1 MNFPALSQ
9 KMRFAILSLV
19 LGLAGPKTFA
29 THIAGGDITYR
40 HLGGTQYEITV
51 RIFFDCF
58 YGSSSAISSDMTIS
72 VGFFDVS
79 DNLLSS
85 VFISGQGPDTI
96 TNVSYPCIVPPSN
109 FCIMKYVY
117 VTTVN
122 IPAPPGGF
130 KAVFQRCCRNNIILN
145 IVDPGNTGASF
156 FTDVPDMNQVGTN
169 SSPVFNYDP
178 PVYLCVNKPV
188 QHNYSASDPDG
199 DSLVYELF
207 TPYNGASAGNPQ
219 PQPPGNPPYFPI
231 TWAAGYSQADMLGTI
246 PPMSIDPNTGIVTV
260 TPTQLGVFVIG
271 VRVKEYRNGVYIGET
286 KRDYQYNVINC
297 TFSAV
302 AAFVTPQVN
311 CSKTVSFQ
319 NNSQSATQFFWDFGV
334 PGSTNDTSSAYEP
347 VFVYPDFGT
356 YEVTLVAADTICSDT
371 VKSNVSLFPKPQ
383 LSLSIDSI
391 LCGADSVALN
401 ATLGPSWPSNV
412 SINYLWTASPSSS
425 ASIVPPPNTLSSAA
439 YVTGTVTFTL
449 SASVPNSQ
457 CDTSVSQTV
466 QVFPVPQ
473 PDFSYEESAGCL
485 SARIKFSN
493 LSQNAQ
499 SIQWKFTPGSTS
511 SESSPE
517 LTMDLGSSVF
527 VELTATYGPCSVKDT
542 QTVTVQAQKPVK
554 EPTPNIFTPYSEDG
568 LNDCFDIS
576 NGPDGTACFDLLIFN
591 RWGQPVYDSKTDGP
605 CWNGKLRNKG
615 AKATPGIYFY
625 LLYVNGQKKEAGHI
639 TVPSP

>member
-1 MNFPALSQ
+1 MGFKKFPAFLHCFLSSL
-9 KMRFAILSLV
+9 ILSLMS
-19 LGLAGPKTFA
+19 LRSGA

-40 HLGGTQYEITV
+40 HLGGTQYEVTV

-58 YGSSSAISSDMTIS
+58 YGSSGAISSDMTIS
-72 VGFFDVS
+72 VGFFDVNN
-79 DNLLSS
+79 NLISS

-169 SSPVFNYDP
+169 NSPVFNYDP
-178 PVYLCVNKPV
+178 PVYLCINKPV
-188 QHNYSASDPDG
+188 QHDYSATDPDG

-207 TPYNGASAGNPQ
+207 TPFSGASAGNPQ
-219 PQPPGNPPYFPI
+219 PQPPGPPPYSPV
-231 TWAAGYSQADMLGTI
+231 TWAAGYSQANMLGTT
-246 PPMSIDPNTGIVTV
+246 PPMTIDPHTGMVTV

-302 AAFVTPQVN
+302 AAFTTPQVN

-319 NNSQSATQFFWDFGV
+319 NNSQSANQFFWDFGV
-334 PGSTNDTSSAYEP
+334 PGSTSDTSSAFAP
-347 VFVYPDFGT
+347 VFTYPDFGT
-356 YEVTLVAADTICSDT
+356 YEVTLVASDTICSDT
-371 VKSNVSLFPKPQ
+371 VKSSVTLFPKPQ
-383 LSLSIDSI
+383 LTLSIDSV
-391 LCGADSVALN
+391 LCGADSLALN
-401 ATLGPSWPSNV
+401 AILGPSWPSAV
-412 SINYLWTASPSSS
+412 PINYQWTASPASS
-425 ASIVPPPNTLSSAA
+425 AILDSPNTLNTAA
-439 YVTGTVTFTL
+439 FVSGTVTFTL
-449 SASVPNSQ
+449 SATVPNSQ
-457 CDTSVSQTV
+457 CDTSVSTTV

-485 SARIKFSN
+485 SAQVKFQN
-493 LSQNAQ
+493 LSQNAS
-499 SIQWKFTPGSTS
+499 SIQWKFTPGGSST
-511 SESSPE
+511 ESSPVIN
-517 LTMDLGSSVF
+517 LDLGTSVL
-527 VELTATYGPCSVKDT
+527 VELTATNGPCSAKDT

-554 EPTPNIFTPYSEDG
+554 EPIPNIFTPFTEDA

-576 NGPDGTACFDLLIFN
+576 NSPDGTACFDLLIYN
-591 RWGQPVYDSKTDGP
+591 RWGQVVYDSKTDGP
-605 CWNGKLRNKG
+605 CWNGKLRNAGGKV
-615 AKATPGIYFY
+615 TPGVYFY
-625 LLYVNGQKKEAGHI
+625 LLYVNGEKKEAGHV